1 MSVSF
6 HIICKKKK
14 CFFFYFRL
22 DHGKLCVE
30 NIK

>member
-6 HIICKKKK
+6 HIICKKKNVV
-14 CFFFYFRL
+14 FYFRL